1 MDRQNTAVPR
11 NARSPLIALGVLG
24 IAFALLL
31 GAGARADAR
40 TLTVGRTT
48 IGQAIPS
55 GFVGLSMEFKDFE
68 AYAGHDPKAIDP
80 AFLHLLQNLAPDQ
93 PPVLRIGGDSSDWTW
108 WPVPH
113 MSRPAG
119 VRYDL
124 TPTWMRVARAAA
136 RDVHARLILGINFE
150 ADSTRIAAAEARAM
164 VNRIGRPSID
174 ALELGN
180 EPELYGSYPWY
191 KAANGTRVYG
201 RPRGWADAQFN
212 SDFGRIARALPTL
225 SLAGPSIGS
234 QNWLTSDLGPF
245 LSSETHVKL
254 TTIHAYPLKH
264 CTPSNVVTAAQLL
277 AESSS
282 TGFARGVAPFAALAH
297 RRATRIRVDE
307 MNAIS
312 CGGFRGVSDTFAS
325 SLWVLDALFELA
337 KIGVDGVNI
346 HTVPGTIN
354 EVLGPSF
361 AHGRWSVRVHPEYYG
376 MMMFAQAA
384 PAGSRLLRLSSTP
397 PPDVRVFATQATN
410 GTVRIALINDRLSG
424 PQTIRLRIPS
434 PGGPA
439 VVEQLRSPSVHATTR
454 VSLGGQTFGD
464 ATTTG
469 VLAGAQTPVELGAVR
484 GVYAVRLPAAS
495 ATLLTLS
502 AAKTALAAH

>member
-1 MDRQNTAVPR
+1 M
-11 NARSPLIALGVLG
+11 
-24 IAFALLL
+24 
-31 GAGARADAR
+31 
-40 TLTVGRTT
+40 
-48 IGQAIPS
+48 
-55 GFVGLSMEFKDFE
+55 
-68 AYAGHDPKAIDP
+68 
-80 AFLHLLQNLAPDQ
+80 
-93 PPVLRIGGDSSDWTW
+93 
-108 WPVPH
+108 
-113 MSRPAG
+113 
-119 VRYDL
+119 
-124 TPTWMRVARAAA
+124 
-136 RDVHARLILGINFE
+136 
-150 ADSTRIAAAEARAM
+150 
-164 VNRIGRPSID
+164 
-174 ALELGN
+174 
-180 EPELYGSYPWY
+180 
-191 KAANGTRVYG
+191 
-201 RPRGWADAQFN
+201 
-212 SDFGRIARALPTL
+212 
-225 SLAGPSIGS
+225 
-234 QNWLTSDLGPF
+234 
-245 LSSETHVKL
+245 KL

-361 AHGRWSVRVHPEYYG
+361 AHGRWSVRHPEYYG

-434 PGGPA
+434 PGDPA
-439 VVEQLRSPSVHATTR
+439 VVEQLPSPSVHATTR